1 METRDK
7 NLKKSSASHAKKPN
21 TLVGIG
27 SRNGR
32 LTLRDFKLFY
42 GLIYLYQK
50 SAGVGRLPVAL
61 PPTTDP
67 SLVRVLDSHFWFS
80 VGELKEVIGY
90 NSNNNENIRQ
100 SFKAL
105 SDNLVT
111 ASAFTPEASFLK
123 ISGESHLLAS
133 FLYAQFSD
141 DGVVV
146 REDDRSIQ
154 IGSTNDNG
162 LHIEPDLFGSAP
174 DVSFDSKKP
183 GKTLPAYIG
192 VEFSTLVREGIVK
205 AMRTDYVSL
214 ELQIISKLTSIMEM
228 GVYTLAKRYATW
240 KGYTPAVSYPD
251 FYQYLTQDTSGSL
264 PEKYSTWKAKRV
276 SKCLERVAALMSE
289 FDAEHEYSIELIEGP
304 KQKIRFNN
312 VEYANVPSSIA
323 LKINLVKERPSIGE
337 MLKQPEQVSLDLSQG
352 APNDSVSDR
361 LVAFRPV
368 GRFSTADFIS
378 LASNAYSCLNGLPP
392 TSPPLNELDTL
403 LHDHGL
409 ESVVGSLLKAKGR
422 GIGAAQVK
430 SAYKWLSSVN
440 KKDAASCLEFGSA
453 HLSRFNR
460 NDRVAKPSPSETA
473 PVDQGAEDLKAL
485 FDSILAMRDSEP
497 RFLPL
502 FLNFESRF
510 LETLP
515 KTLRRRAA
523 ERSSVFAS
531 RQFAI
536 SIAEFFVQH
545 HESIGLPYPK
555 DAPQNLV

>member
-1 METRDK
+1 MEHRDK
-7 NLKKSSASHAKKPN
+7 GLARSTSPHAKKPN

-50 SAGVGRLPVAL
+50 SSGVGRLPVAL
-61 PPTTDP
+61 PPSTDP

-146 REDDRSIQ
+146 REDERSIQ
-154 IGSTNDNG
+154 IGSSPENDLGVEN
-162 LHIEPDLFGSAP
+162 DLFGSP
-174 DVSFDSKKP
+174 QDTTFDSRRP

-228 GVYTLAKRYATW
+228 GIYTLAKRYATW
-240 KGYTPAVSYPD
+240 KGFTPAVSYPE
-251 FYQYLTQDTSGSL
+251 FYQYLTQDTSGTL

-276 SKCLERVAALMSE
+276 TKSLERVASLMSE
-289 FDAEHEYSIELIEGP
+289 FDAEHDYSIEVVEGP
-304 KQKIRFNN
+304 KQRIRFNG

-337 MLKQPEQVSLDLSQG
+337 LLRQPEQVALDLP
-352 APNDSVSDR
+352 APSHGDAR
-361 LVAFRPV
+361 QEPLLTFRPV
-368 GRFSTADFIS
+368 GRFEIKDFLS

-392 TSPPLNELDTL
+392 TKPPVGELDSLIHTF
-403 LHDHGL
+403 GQ
-409 ESVVGSLLKAKGR
+409 ESVIGSLLKAKGR
-422 GIGAAQVK
+422 GNGASEVK
-430 SAYKWLSSVN
+430 SPYKWLTSVN
-440 KKDAASCLEFGSA
+440 KKDSVSCIELGAA
-453 HLSRFNR
+453 HLNRFKQVE
-460 NDRVAKPSPSETA
+460 RVVEKPVSEG
-473 PVDQGAEDLKAL
+473 VDARTEDLKTL
-485 FDSILAMRDSEP
+485 FDALVVMRKTET
-497 RFLPL
+497 RFISL
-502 FLNFESRF
+502 FLAFESRF

-523 ERSSVFAS
+523 ERPSVFET

-536 SIAEFFVQH
+536 SVAEFFIEQH
-545 HESIGLPYPK
+545 EGLGIPYPAG
-555 DAPQNLV
+555 APKSLI